1 MVRHIVLIS
10 IFAASMM
17 IPFGCKDKND
27 FPVLKGPFLGQRPPG
42 MTPAVFAPNVFSD
55 FTYAF
60 CSVFSPDGNE
70 FYFTAAKSENDKAGI
85 FWMRRIDDIWT
96 KPEPA
101 PINSPEIDNDMRI
114 SADGNRIFFQSWR
127 PLPGSNTPD
136 KSGLLWFSIRLGNA
150 WSDPL
155 PVKCGG
161 KILRAGYPDISLNGT
176 LYFST
181 RDKNSGNVDI
191 HRSGLINGAYCS
203 PENLGCPPNTEY
215 IEADLCVSPDES
227 YIVVACWERPDNI
240 GGVESDLYISFCK
253 SDGSWT
259 PLKNM
264 GETINT
270 KHIENCPT
278 ISPDGRYFF
287 YQRCNRTD
295 KSETYWVSIKI
306 IEEFKLVT
314 LETGDE

>member
-1 MVRHIVLIS
+1 MIKTIVSVCLIS
-10 IFAASMM
+10 LIIFF
-17 IPFGCKDKND
+17 FGYCSQKVD
-27 FPVLKGPFLGQRPPG
+27 FPILKGPYLGQRAPDL
-42 MTPAVFAPNVFSD
+42 TPAVFAPEVFSD
-55 FTYAF
+55 FKYAF

-85 FWMRRIDDIWT
+85 YWMHRIDDIWI

-101 PINSPEIDNDMRI
+101 PINSREIDNDMRI

-136 KSGLLWFSIRLGNA
+136 KSGLLWFSIRIGNA
-150 WSDPL
+150 WSEPM

-181 RDKNSGNVDI
+181 RDKNTGNVDI
-191 HRSGLINGAYCS
+191 HRSGFINGAYAP
-203 PENLGCPPNTEY
+203 PENLGSPPNTEY
-215 IEADLCVSPDES
+215 IEADLCVSPDEG
-227 YIVVACWERPDNI
+227 YIIVSCWERPDNT
-240 GGVESDLYISFCK
+240 GGIESDLYISFCK

-259 PLKNM
+259 QLKNM

-278 ISPDGRYFF
+278 ISPEGRYFF
-287 YQRCNRTD
+287 FQRFNRTD
-295 KSETYWVSIKI
+295 KSETYWVSTKI
-306 IEEFKLVT
+306 IEELKLDA
-314 LETGDE
+314 LKKGDE